1 MRPVW
6 IAALA
11 VSWAAAQT
19 ETRGIVPEEVLRARP
34 RAAAP
39 TARPNVAEPKYQP
52 AGAPGQL
59 PRPAGGKQVGVTFW
73 RLRPATDTDRGARL
87 LVQQESNTA
96 AWIPERISSTTNLRA
111 GDRVRVTLESPAAGY
126 LYVIDRE
133 RYANGE
139 RGAPYLI
146 FPTARTRNGD
156 NRVAAG
162 KLIDIPAQ
170 EDQPN
175 FFTMTRSRADQ
186 VEEEV
191 TVLLSASPLD
201 GLQIGPKALA
211 LPGEQVT
218 NWEKQWGRKVEVFEL
233 AGGAGKAWTAAEQ
246 EAAAGATRLLT
257 QEDPPPGTVYRVQ
270 SRASEPLLVKLRL
283 RYEAKARE

>member
-19 ETRGIVPEEVLRARP
+19 ETRGIVPEEVLRARQK
-34 RAAAP
+34 AAAP

-52 AGAPGQL
+52 AGAPGQM

-73 RLRPATDTDRGARL
+73 RLRPATAADRGARL

-96 AWIPERISSTTNLRA
+96 AWIPERISSTTSLRA

-191 TVLLSASPLD
+191 TVLLSASPLE

-211 LPGEQVT
+211 LPGEQVAG
-218 NWEKQWGRKVEVFEL
+218 WEKQWGRKVEVFEL
-233 AGGAGKAWTAAEQ
+233 AGGAGKTWTAAEQ

-257 QEDPPPGTVYRVQ
+257 QEDPPPETVYRVQ

-283 RYEAKARE
+283 RYEAKGRE